1 MESPNNDLQITQ
13 NMRKRTYILDR
24 EGDYWTK
31 EDKDQ
36 LRTMFYNGVGITKI
50 AITLQRTEPAVSQ
63 QIEKLNLYSRRKY
76 KTKEKNRTHTQC
88 ACSTCNVPAGQCPR
102 RTEGFPHE

>member
-1 MESPNNDLQITQ
+1 MENLNNDLQITQ

-24 EGDYWTK
+24 ERDYWTK

-36 LRTMFYNGVGITKI
+36 LRAMFYGGVGITKI

-76 KTKEKNRTHTQC
+76 KTKRKDNVHNQC
-88 ACSTCNVPAGQCPR
+88 ACNSCNVPAGQCPR
-102 RTEGFPHE
+102 RSDVSAHK